1 MRSDRYRVK
10 VNLLSPWVDDIVRH
24 PKIMQYVNEVLG
36 PDVLMWTADFF
47 CKEPGTPHF
56 VSWHQDG
63 YYWGMED
70 NDSMVSVWLA
80 MSPVTVENGCMRMV
94 PGVHKEAGFREHAEG
109 ELAVADAGGKL
120 EDNMSSKGQCIVRAA
135 ELEAQAEHVPL
146 KPGDLAIFHL
156 KTPHASAAN
165 VADYPRIGL
174 AMRYMRTDYKK
185 MNAAVDGNARDTA
198 TLVSGKDEYKLWDE
212 EFVPTSELSPEAV
225 AAHEKAMGGA
235 GGGGHKRRIVPAGR

>member
-1 MRSDRYRVK
+1 M
-10 VNLLSPWVDDIVRH
+10 N
-24 PKIMQYVNEVLG
+24 QVLG

-47 CKEPGTPHF
+47 CKEPGTHHF
-56 VSWHQDG
+56 VSWHQDDS
-63 YYWGMED
+63 YWGMEN

-120 EDNMSSKGQCIVRAA
+120 EDNMSSKGQCIARAA

-165 VADYPRIGL
+165 VWPCGICAPTAKKLTLRWTETPGTRLPLSAARTSTSSGTKNLCPR
-174 AMRYMRTDYKK
+174 ASSRRK
-185 MNAAVDGNARDTA
+185 
-198 TLVSGKDEYKLWDE
+198 
-212 EFVPTSELSPEAV
+212 LSPPMKRPW
-225 AAHEKAMGGA
+225 AAQAAAGTRGESCLPVDDLVKEWNRPRAM
-235 GGGGHKRRIVPAGR
+235 IYC